1 MHLPP
6 AVRTIAL
13 ALPLVLATACAS
25 GNTAAPAAPSGSA
38 PTRPAAT
45 AAPPAGSTAPSPAAA
60 SAPPTAAAAPATP
73 ARVETV
79 KVAETAAIAYA
90 PVYVAEARGY
100 YREQGIE
107 LDYQNVAGGADAV
120 PLLARGDVDLNLA
133 AISAGTFNAFERGLD
148 IKIVAPMGILP
159 LHDSS
164 LPLLGRKELIDNGT
178 LKTVADLRGRKV
190 AVNTKGAIVE
200 YLLTKVLQQN
210 GLALPDVEETPL
222 PFPDHANALA
232 TGAIDAAITAEPFA
246 TRALDLGSATKW
258 VAEIAPGKMTTVV
271 MYGGEFIRQHPDVA
285 RRWMVATMRGARD
298 VQGPELGVLY
308 PDKFYAPENL
318 PVFEKK
324 LGVSAQV
331 IQDQVP
337 YTWDPDLV
345 VQTDFILDQELVH
358 MQNGVL
364 QLAQPIP
371 AERLVDSTFVDA
383 ARQQLGKVR
392 P

>member
-1 MHLPP
+1 MAITF
-6 AVRTIAL
+6 AVRSIGA
-13 ALPLVLATACAS
+13 ALVLIMATACTGS
-25 GNTAAPAAPSGSA
+25 GQPAPAAPSGSA
-38 PTRPAAT
+38 PARPAAT
-45 AAPPAGSTAPSPAAA
+45 NAPSPAAA
-60 SAPPTAAAAPATP
+60 GAQPTVGAASAAPA
-73 ARVETV
+73 RIESV

-107 LDYQNVAGGADAV
+107 LDYQNLAGGADAV

-159 LHDSS
+159 LQDSS
-164 LPLLGRKELIDNGT
+164 LPLLARKELLDNGT
-178 LKTVADLRGRKV
+178 LKSVTDLRGRKV

-200 YLLTKVLQQN
+200 YLLTKVLKQN
-210 GLALPDVEETPL
+210 GMALRDVEETPL
-222 PFPDHANALA
+222 AFPDHANALA
-232 TGAIDAAITAEPFA
+232 TGAIDASITAEPFA
-246 TRALDLGSATKW
+246 TRALDLGSAAKW

-285 RRWMVATMRGARD
+285 RRWMVATMRGAREI
-298 VQGPELGVLY
+298 QGPELGVLY
-308 PDKFYAPENL
+308 PEKFYTPENL
-318 PVFEKK
+318 SVFEKK
-324 LGVSAQV
+324 LQVSAQV
-331 IQDQVP
+331 IRDQVP

-345 VQTDFILDQELVH
+345 VQTDFVLDQERVH

-371 AERLVDSTFVDA
+371 AERLVDTTFVDA

-392 P
+392 

>member
-1 MHLPP
+1 
-6 AVRTIAL
+6 
-13 ALPLVLATACAS
+13 
-25 GNTAAPAAPSGSA
+25 
-38 PTRPAAT
+38 
-45 AAPPAGSTAPSPAAA
+45 
-60 SAPPTAAAAPATP
+60 
-73 ARVETV
+73 V

-107 LDYQNVAGGADAV
+107 LDYQNLASGADAV

-285 RRWMVATMRGARD
+285 RRWMVATMRGVRAL
-298 VQGPELGVLY
+298 QGPALGVSY
-308 PDKFYAPENL
+308 PEKLFTPENL
-318 PVFEKK
+318 AIFERYTH
-324 LGVSAQV
+324 VSAQ
-331 IQDQVP
+331 IIRDQVS
-337 YTWDPDLV
+337 YTWDPDLEI
-345 VQTDFILDQELVH
+345 QRDFILDQERVH
-358 MQNGVL
+358 IRNGRL
-364 QLAQPIP
+364 QLAEPIP
-371 AERLVDSTFVDA
+371 PENLIDDSFVRHA
-383 ARQQLGKVR
+383 QQVLGRAR

>member
-1 MHLPP
+1 MHLPL

-258 VAEIAPGKMTTVV
+258 VAEIAPGKMTTVA

-331 IQDQVP
+331 IRDQVP